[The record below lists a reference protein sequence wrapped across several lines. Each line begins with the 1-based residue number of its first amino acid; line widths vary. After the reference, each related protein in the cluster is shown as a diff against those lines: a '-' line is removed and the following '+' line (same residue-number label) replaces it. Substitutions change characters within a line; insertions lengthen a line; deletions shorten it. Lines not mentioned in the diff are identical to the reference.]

1 VKTKAMGYN
10 LLHEIIAFIH
20 FLVQLLILCF
30 LPENVSI
37 FCQFRS
43 VSISVLFYHV
53 EFIIQE
59 AESYGGL

>member
-1 VKTKAMGYN
+1 MRYN

-20 FLVQLLILCF
+20 FPVHLLVLYFF
-30 LPENVSI
+30 LPENVSM

-43 VSISVLFYHV
+43 VSISILFYRA